1 MVFVI
6 SGKLHTI
13 VCPIVGLN
21 KYYVNEGTFI
31 KSHYV
36 LARVLSN
43 LLTRTLIQF
52 SFLS

>member
-6 SGKLHTI
+6 SGKLHT

-21 KYYVNEGTFI
+21 KYYVNEGTLI

-52 SFLS
+52 SSLS